1 MRILNGIISLTSSF
15 FMFILLYTLRLGD
28 YSTYSAFWYIFPFI
42 LLAISIC
49 CFFKYYVDEKNNA

>member
-28 YSTYSAFWYIFPFI
+28 YSTYHVSWYIFPFI
-42 LLAISIC
+42 LLAISIR
-49 CFFKYYVDEKNNA
+49 CFF